1 MSRSDGKWFLTR
13 VKQTIYHFQMIR
25 AGDSIAVA
33 LSGGKDSG
41 ALLYTLELFRR
52 QAPFPFAL
60 QAIYV
65 DLGWPVGLAPLQR
78 YAELL
83 QVPLFVEKT
92 AIARIV
98 FERRQERNP
107 CALCAKMRRGA
118 LHQAAA
124 RLGAT
129 GVALGHHLDDA
140 IETFLLNLIYTGS
153 FSTFK
158 PHTFLDRSG
167 INLIRPLIQIPGQT
181 LSALARRENI
191 PIIENPCPVSGK
203 TKRQEMA
210 ALVNELSMRYPDL
223 RQKMRSA
230 FLGGSLWPPP
240 GSTPGAGKG
249 LGKD

>member
-1 MSRSDGKWFLTR
+1 MSGSDGKWFLTR
-13 VKQTIYHFQMIR
+13 VKQTIYRFHMIK

-41 ALLYTLELFRR
+41 ALLYILDQFRR
-52 QAPFPFAL
+52 QAPFAFAL

-65 DLGWPVGLAPLQR
+65 DLGWPIDLAPLQG
-78 YAELL
+78 YAEALRI
-83 QVPLFVEKT
+83 PLSVEKT

-98 FERRQERNP
+98 FERRRERNP

-118 LHQAAA
+118 LHQAAS

-140 IETFLLNLIYTGS
+140 IETFLLNLIYAGN
-153 FSTFK
+153 FNTFK

-167 INLIRPLIQIPGQT
+167 INLIRPLIQIPGRT
-181 LSALARRENI
+181 LAALARRENI
-191 PIIENPCPVSGK
+191 PVIENPCPASGK

-210 ALVNELSMRYPDL
+210 ALVDGLSSRYPDL
-223 RQKMRSA
+223 RQKIRSA

-240 GSTPGAGKG
+240 GPH
-249 LGKD
+249 